1 MQYSPT
7 LFLILAAAIALSSV
21 DAWTTTS
28 SASSFGGKSLATSS
42 SASQV
47 VIVQNGSSMEMKK
60 GKANVPPQMRGNYKR
75 QREMND
81 MQQQMKAASQPGAD
95 GFPVFNLFVRTKTQ
109 KIWYPCG
116 SFKGDERS
124 AALAKSYSED
134 GFLAGISK
142 KQLDGGIAG
151 SLYSDLAKLKETVM
165 RAYPQLRKSR
175 DNLEFGYKL
184 QYQGLPEEKSK
195 EIVPVEPKEQ
205 KGPFDGLRNIFS

>member
-1 MQYSPT
+1 MYSSRS
-7 LFLILAAAIALSSV
+7 LFLVFSAAIALCGV
-21 DAWTTTS
+21 DAWTATS
-28 SASSFGGKSLATSS
+28 SASSFGGRSLSTSS

-60 GKANVPPQMRGNYKR
+60 GKANVPPQMRSQYNR
-75 QREMND
+75 QREMNA
-81 MQQQMKAASQPGAD
+81 MQQQMQAASRVGED
-95 GFPVFNLFVRTKTQ
+95 GFPVFNLFVRTTTQ

-124 AALAKSYSED
+124 AALSKSYAED

-151 SLYSDLAKLKETVM
+151 SLYSDLPKLKETIM

-175 DNLEFGYKL
+175 DNLEFGYRL
-184 QYQGLPEEKSK
+184 NFDGLPEDKAK

-205 KGPFDGLRNIFS
+205 SGPLDGLRNIFS

>member
-1 MQYSPT
+1 MYTSSR
-7 LFLILAAAIALSSV
+7 LFLVFAAAIALATV

-28 SASSFGGKSLATSS
+28 SASSFGGQTLPSS
-42 SASQV
+42 TYSSKV

-60 GKANVPPQMRGNYKR
+60 GKANVPPMMRGQYKR
-75 QREMND
+75 QKEMNE
-81 MQQQMKAASQPGAD
+81 MQQQMMAASKPGAD
-95 GFPVFNLFVRTKTQ
+95 GFPVFNLFVRTTTQ

-124 AALAKSYSED
+124 AALAKSYSDD
-134 GFLAGISK
+134 GLLAGISK

-151 SLYSDLAKLKETVM
+151 SLYSDLPKLKETVM

-184 QYQGLPEEKSK
+184 KFEGLSEEKSK
-195 EIVPVEPKEQ
+195 EIIPVEPKEQ
-205 KGPFDGLRNIFS
+205 SGPFDGLRNIFS